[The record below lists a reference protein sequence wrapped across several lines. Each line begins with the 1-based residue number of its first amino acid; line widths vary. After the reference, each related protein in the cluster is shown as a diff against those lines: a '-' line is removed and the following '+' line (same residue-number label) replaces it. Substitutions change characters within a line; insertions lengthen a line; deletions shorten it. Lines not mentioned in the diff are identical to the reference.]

1 MRITPSKD
9 EVTGSIFGI
18 TRGVFW
24 LLILMLTVGGVG
36 TGVWM
41 VKPYWLGLERQAYV
55 ASHQYVEAQR
65 AAMIS
70 MHTQIT
76 GINSSIARPGLSAQ
90 LKAALGTQKAAL
102 IARLREAAAKVPS
115 DAVPP
120 SVIRLLATN

>member
-1 MRITPSKD
+1 MRITPSKG

-65 AAMIS
+65 AAMITI
-70 MHTQIT
+70 HTQII
-76 GINSSIARPGLSAQ
+76 GIDPQLVRSDLSAQ
-90 LKAALGTQKAAL
+90 LKQALVTQRSAL
-102 IARLREAAAKVPS
+102 IARLRELAVKVPS

>member
-18 TRGVFW
+18 TRGIFW
-24 LLILMLTVGGVG
+24 LIVVMLTIGAVG

-65 AAMIS
+65 AAMIT
-70 MHTQIT
+70 MHTQVL
-76 GINSSIARPGLSAQ
+76 GIDASLVRPGVSVATRATLS
-90 LKAALGTQKAAL
+90 TQKAAL
-102 IARLREAAAKVPS
+102 IARLREAAAKVPA

-120 SVIRLLATN
+120 AVIRLLATN